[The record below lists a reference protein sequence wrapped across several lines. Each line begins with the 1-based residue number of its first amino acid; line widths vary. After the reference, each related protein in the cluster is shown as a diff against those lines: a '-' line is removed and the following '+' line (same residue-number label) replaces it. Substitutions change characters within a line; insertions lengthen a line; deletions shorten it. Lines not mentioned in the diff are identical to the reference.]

1 MQSIE
6 GTRLCKCTFVLFRC
20 AVPFLTSIDFPG
32 LPTVDTLCKNYKVI
46 ATILVRRLTD

>member
-6 GTRLCKCTFVLFRC
+6 GTRLCKCTFVLSRC
-20 AVPFLTSIDFPG
+20 AVPFVTSIDVPG

-46 ATILVRRLTD
+46 ATILVRRQTN